1 MNNLALKQYTKY
13 DFSTDSEQQ
22 RTVTVQWFKILGAV
36 VFAAWLM
43 TVIAVASVWLKLE
56 IEQKYQRIDSIKIR
70 NTALKQEIQ
79 KLEAELMELKSLEK
93 IEQNVSEAGVSM
105 VRPTEMFFV
114 DPSRGSGQMALG
126 AEHSDANGPI

>member
-13 DFSTDSEQQ
+13 DFSTEGEQQ
-22 RTVTVQWFKILGAV
+22 RTVAVQWFKILGAV
-36 VFAAWLM
+36 VLAAWFM

-56 IEQKYQRIDSIKIR
+56 IEQKYQRIDTIKIR

-93 IEQNVSEAGVSM
+93 IEQNVSGAGINM
-105 VRPTEMFFV
+105 VRPTQVFFV

-126 AEHSDANGPI
+126 AEHADAGGHI